1 MVIPANPQRVASDQY
16 MGYLLKL
23 GIVPVGVRTFMLN
36 EGWIEK
42 SGIAA
47 DVIAGIE
54 DLGGEFPMNLEKLV
68 SLEPDLIIGS
78 IDKNIEDYEKIATT
92 VFYLIGK
99 AIKLLAHWKSCA
111 GLLVFLEKRR
121 KQSNGS
127 RHMKRISKRLRSR

>member
-23 GIVPVGVRTFMLN
+23 DIVPVGVRTFMLN

-54 DLGGEFPMNLEKLV
+54 DLGGEIPNESGEV
-68 SLEPDLIIGS
+68 SV
-78 IDKNIEDYEKIATT
+78 T
-92 VFYLIGK
+92 
-99 AIKLLAHWKSCA
+99 
-111 GLLVFLEKRR
+111 
-121 KQSNGS
+121 
-127 RHMKRISKRLRSR
+127 